1 MALPGRTEI
10 AAALRGLGLAL
21 RGDPRA
27 LQYYDLSADGFWRSF
42 LIPLVAAACYFLLHQ
57 PNEAE
62 LAGWEDNRLGYGLVQ
77 AGQYV
82 SAWIAY
88 LAAILLLMRGFQ
100 LKGSFPAFVVLYN
113 WAQAITVAATLPV
126 LAASQ
131 WGLLPDGTMA
141 GWHFTLLIVWLYIVA
156 QLARLA
162 LGAGLA
168 AAMAAAALD
177 LAVTVLL
184 HRLVA
189 MLG

>member
-1 MALPGRTEI
+1 MISGAEI
-10 AAALRGLGLAL
+10 AAAFRGLGLVL

-27 LQYYDLSADGFWRSF
+27 LQFYDLSADGFWRSF
-42 LIPLVAAACYFLLHQ
+42 LPPLLAAGLYFLLLD
-57 PNEAE
+57 PGEVE
-62 LAGWEDNRLGYGLVQ
+62 LAGWDDNRIGYGLTQ
-77 AGQYV
+77 AGQYL

-100 LKGSFPAFVVLYN
+100 LKGSYPAFVVLYN
-113 WAQAITVAATLPV
+113 WAQAITVAATLPI

-131 WGLLPDGTMA
+131 WDLLPAGTMA
-141 GWHFTLLIVWLYIVA
+141 GWHFTLLIAWLYIVA

-168 AAMAAAALD
+168 AAAAAAALD

-184 HRLVA
+184 HRAVDLI
-189 MLG
+189 L

>member
-1 MALPGRTEI
+1 MALPGRAEI
-10 AAALRGLGLAL
+10 AAALRGLGLVL

-42 LIPLVAAACYFLLHQ
+42 LLPLIAAALYFSLQQ
-57 PNEAE
+57 PSEAE
-62 LAGWEDNRLGYGLVQ
+62 LTGWEGNAFGYGLVQ

-88 LAAILLLMRGFQ
+88 LAAILLLVRGFQ
-100 LKGSFPAFVVLYN
+100 LKGSYPAFVVLYN
-113 WAQAITVAATLPV
+113 WAQAITVAASLPV

-131 WGLLPDGTMA
+131 AGLLPEGTLA
-141 GWHFTLLIVWLYIVA
+141 GWHLALLLAWTYIVA

-162 LGAGLA
+162 LGAGLG

-184 HRLVA
+184 HRAVSL
-189 MLG
+189 LL